1 MAKINITK
9 PTGMIE
15 SLNVISAFKA
25 ENNTYVV
32 LDSEKMGSMGLPI
45 IYVSKYTSK
54 LEKINDANEWQSVK
68 NYLKG
73 IISGTNF
80 EYIKLPDNIN
90 ADEAFYTPLT
100 LPSASFDAIKS
111 RYVIPE
117 DTKSNEG
124 TVAVTTEVNQVASAP
139 VMPSVNTPSNQN
151 INVSPV
157 APAPVIPKEPE
168 QTNTMMNLIDQAY
181 TMPNVASTPTPVV
194 EQPTPNVPQ
203 NSVESVATSVNI
215 TQPTIQEPK
224 INSTMNFEDD
234 KETFLKACENMFD
247 ALVAKYQKELNRLEE
262 KEQELARK
270 EQEINIK
277 MNNANEHLRNAE
289 AREQVA
295 NIVHDNAQKVM
306 DLNNFMPV
314 NPNNNPG
321 N

>member
-9 PTGMIE
+9 PTGMKE

-80 EYIKLPDNIN
+80 EYLKLPDNITS
-90 ADEAFYTPLT
+90 DEAFYTPLT

-111 RYVIPE
+111 RYVVLE
-117 DTKSNEG
+117 DTRASNER
-124 TVAVTTEVNQVASAP
+124 VTLTPEVNQVASAP
-139 VMPSVNTPSNQN
+139 VMPNVNTTSNQN

-157 APAPVIPKEPE
+157 APKEPE
-168 QTNTMMNLIDQAY
+168 LANTMMNLIDQAY
-181 TMPNVASTPTPVV
+181 TMPNVASSSKAV
-194 EQPTPNVPQ
+194 E
-203 NSVESVATSVNI
+203 
-215 TQPTIQEPK
+215 QPTIQESK
-224 INSTMNFEDD
+224 ITSTMNFEED

-262 KEQELARK
+262 KEQELTRK

-277 MNNANEHLRNAE
+277 MNDAKEHLANAE

>member
-45 IYVSKYTSK
+45 IYVSKYTDK
-54 LEKINDANEWQSVK
+54 LEKVNDANEGQNVK

-80 EYIKLPDNIN
+80 EYLKLPDHIP
-90 ADEAFYTPLT
+90 ADEFYYTPLT

-111 RYVIPE
+111 RYIIPT
-117 DTKSNEG
+117 DTEPNHEISSNS
-124 TVAVTTEVNQVASAP
+124 QVPSTP
-139 VMPSVNTPSNQN
+139 VMPNPNTISNQN
-151 INVSPV
+151 VNVSPLPSTSQKK
-157 APAPVIPKEPE
+157 AESE
-168 QTNTMMNLIDQAY
+168 NTMMNLIDQAY
-181 TMPNVASTPTPVV
+181 TVNNKTTPVT
-194 EQPTPNVPQ
+194 ENP
-203 NSVESVATSVNI
+203 ASVNVEER
-215 TQPTIQEPK
+215 TPSPLKQEPISVIPETK
-224 INSTMNFEDD
+224 TISMRFEED

-247 ALVAKYQKELNRLEE
+247 ALISKYQKELDRLHE
-262 KEQELARK
+262 KEQELLRK

-277 MNNANEHLRNAE
+277 MNHANEHLANAE
-289 AREQVA
+289 AKEQIA
-295 NIVHDNAQKVM
+295 NIAHDNAQKVM

-314 NPNNNPG
+314 NPNSNPE

>member
-80 EYIKLPDNIN
+80 EYLKLPDNITS
-90 ADEAFYTPLT
+90 DEAFYTPLT

-111 RYVIPE
+111 RYVVLE
-117 DTKSNEG
+117 DTRASNER
-124 TVAVTTEVNQVASAP
+124 VTLTPEVNQVASSP
-139 VMPSVNTPSNQN
+139 VMPSVNTTSNQN

-157 APAPVIPKEPE
+157 ASTPVTPKEPE
-168 QTNTMMNLIDQAY
+168 LANTMMNLIDQAY
-181 TMPNVASTPTPVV
+181 TMPNVASSSTTV
-194 EQPTPNVPQ
+194 EQPTP
-203 NSVESVATSVNI
+203 
-215 TQPTIQEPK
+215 K
-224 INSTMNFEDD
+224 INSKMNFEED

-262 KEQELARK
+262 KEQELTKK

-277 MNNANEHLRNAE
+277 MNDAKEHLANAE